1 MEIDLNVSDHRCPSE
16 FNIDHCSYQRSHHE
30 DPKLGR
36 SIGQSGQTVLHRCY
50 QSATFFVGKFQ
61 LAPTKDHDRYT
72 GQDPD
77 QNAKWITFDRHISGD
92 RPKDRWDQS
101 AKDRIPDRSKRSHQ
115 TGFQTVDCFS

>member
-1 MEIDLNVSDHRCPSE
+1 MKTPSWVAA
-16 FNIDHCSYQRSHHE
+16 SVKS
-30 DPKLGR
+30 
-36 SIGQSGQTVLHRCY
+36 SQTVLHRCY

-92 RPKDRWDQS
+92 RTKDRWDQS
-101 AKDRIPDRSKRSHQ
+101 TKDASPIAANGPIRPAFKPL
-115 TGFQTVDCFS
+115 TVSS